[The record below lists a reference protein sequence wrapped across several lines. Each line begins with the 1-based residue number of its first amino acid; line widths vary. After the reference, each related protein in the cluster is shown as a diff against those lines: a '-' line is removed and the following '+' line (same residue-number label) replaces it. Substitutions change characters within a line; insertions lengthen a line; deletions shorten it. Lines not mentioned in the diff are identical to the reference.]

1 MSYFTRLVKAI
12 PGMNRSQNNKTPS
25 EYVYR
30 PQVDSISFED
40 GIATLKKSG
49 WNVVNSGIDN
59 TSPSVVL
66 DILNL
71 SRKAGINF
79 IDYEINLDEYNN
91 YFNNAEYKIRY
102 PDYYLGNQIEK
113 SLEHYLALSLLNLSK
128 EDVFIDL
135 ASEHSPIPEIYARLT
150 GATTYSQDIMYPPG
164 INGNRIGG
172 DACSMLVTDG
182 FASKATLTCSIEHF
196 EGNADT
202 SLFYELSRVL
212 KPGGIVC
219 VVPFYIFKE
228 QATQTDPTVSV
239 PSGVDFDRGTTI
251 YCAKGWANRHGR
263 FYSPSCLIK
272 RIIKPVQDKFKFDF
286 YHLKNAAEVDPSIY
300 VRFAFT
306 ATRL

>member
-1 MSYFTRLVKAI
+1 MNYLTRLVNAFK
-12 PGMNRSQNNKTPS
+12 GVNRPQNNKIST

-30 PQVDSISFED
+30 PEVDSISFED
-40 GIATLKKSG
+40 GMTALKKSG
-49 WNVVNSGIDN
+49 WRVVDSGIDN
-59 TSPSVVL
+59 TSPAIVL
-66 DILNL
+66 DILKL
-71 SRKAGINF
+71 ARQSGIDF
-79 IDYEINLDEYNN
+79 LDYEIDIEKYNN
-91 YFNNAEYKIRY
+91 YFNEAEYKIRY

-113 SLEHYLALSLLNLSK
+113 SLEHYLTLSLLNLSA
-128 EDVFIDL
+128 EDVFIDI

-172 DACSMLVTDG
+172 DACSMPVTDG

-196 EGNADT
+196 EGDADT

-263 FYSPSCLIK
+263 FYSPNCFIK
-272 RIIKPVQDKFKFDF
+272 RIIKPVKDKFKFDF
-286 YHLKNAAEVDPSIY
+286 YYLKNASEVDASVY
-300 VRFAFT
+300 ARFAFT

>member
-1 MSYFTRLVKAI
+1 MNYFARLVKAI
-12 PGMNRSQNNKTPS
+12 PGVNRFHNQKTS
-25 EYVYR
+25 AEYVYR
-30 PQVDSISFED
+30 PQVDSISFEE
-40 GIATLKKSG
+40 GTAALKKSG
-49 WNVVNSGIDN
+49 WKVVDSGIDN
-59 TSPSVVL
+59 TSPNVVL
-66 DILNL
+66 EILNL
-71 SRKAGINF
+71 AQKSGINF
-79 IDYEINLDEYNN
+79 LDYEIDLEKYHN
-91 YFNNAEYKIRY
+91 YLNEADYKTRY

-113 SLEHYLALSLLNLSK
+113 SLEHYLAISVLNLSK

-150 GATTYSQDIMYPPG
+150 GASTYSQDIMYPPG

-172 DACSMLVTDG
+172 DACSMPVTDG
-182 FASKATLTCSIEHF
+182 FASKATLTCSLEHF
-196 EGNADT
+196 EGDADT

-239 PSGVDFDRGTTI
+239 PSDVDFDRGTTI
-251 YCAKGWANRHGR
+251 YCAKGWENRHGR
-263 FYSPSCLIK
+263 FYSPSCFIN

-286 YHLKNAAEVDPSIY
+286 YYLKNANEVDASVY
-300 VRFAFT
+300 ARFAFT